1 MEIDYYRLLDLN
13 REAMTENREIQ
24 LSCYYLIQRTIED
37 SLFNGVLNE
46 QQKQFL
52 IDLEVLIES
61 EEESQR
67 RNIVGPFNFS
77 TNGSANS

>member
-1 MEIDYYRLLDLN
+1 MKINYHKLLELN
-13 REAMTENREIQ
+13 RESLTLNGSQ
-24 LSCYYLIQRTIED
+24 LICFHLIQGAVENYL
-37 SLFNGVLNE
+37 SGNLNE

-52 IDLEVLIES
+52 IDIEVLIES

-77 TNGSANS
+77 TNGSPNS